1 MAVEA
6 ILFDFNLPY
15 FENDKLYFH
24 ILFYLISTFKNTKI
38 FSRKYLENKFGGMSI
53 DIMERN
59 LIVSTEISFVP
70 DLSFF
75 RNLT

>member
-24 ILFYLISTFKNTKI
+24 ISFYLISTFIMQKY
-38 FSRKYLENKFGGMSI
+38 FSRKYWENKFGGRYVNCHYGMKFDSI
-53 DIMERN
+53 YPN
-59 LIVSTEISFVP
+59 
-70 DLSFF
+70 
-75 RNLT
+75 

>member
-24 ILFYLISTFKNTKI
+24 IPFYLISTFIMQKY
-38 FSRKYLENKFGGMSI
+38 FSRKYWENKFG
-53 DIMERN
+53 DR
-59 LIVSTEISFVP
+59 
-70 DLSFF
+70 
-75 RNLT
+75 

>member
-38 FSRKYLENKFGGMSI
+38 FSRKYLKNKFGGKYVNCHYGEKFDSI
-53 DIMERN
+53 YAN
-59 LIVSTEISFVP
+59 
-70 DLSFF
+70 
-75 RNLT
+75 